1 MKHGPHYRWLLVVA
15 ALSLLSRG
23 AEAQN
28 PYDEPTTDD
37 EATAETPAEE
47 APTEEAPGE
56 ETLVEE
62 APAEEAAGDEPPA
75 EASAA
80 DQLGSPAGAGDA
92 PAEESVDAVVE
103 AEEPAAAEEAVDD
116 LLPDGEEELM
126 GRRSVSG
133 ENISFRPGS
142 GVRIQSDDGDFQITT
157 RVRMQTLYEL
167 IAGDGGD
174 ALQQLTIRRAR
185 LAFTG
190 NFFGE
195 DNYFKFEI
203 AVSPR
208 DESIRNNL
216 EDPDGPG
223 QTPLLD
229 FYVEF
234 RQLRDV
240 RLRVGQYK
248 VPFNRQRFTS
258 SGNLQLVD
266 RAIVNAEFNLDR
278 DVGFDLRSKDFLG
291 LGVLRYMAGAYM
303 ARGRGGVGLD
313 DFHLMYIGRVELH
326 PFGFFHDKHVVDFER
341 SRDPRLALSFAYGYV
356 DQGLGERG
364 NRSSAPADGGTT
376 DIHNVTADALFM
388 LAGWSVYGEFALRHG
403 ERNAGGAVDDMGAP
417 IPVEA
422 PRNGYGVMVQTGYL
436 LPRAPFEISAR
447 YGARR
452 AMGDITS
459 LSDGNELGIGLS
471 YYFAQHPFK
480 IQLDVFNL
488 WVDEFGEG
496 DTRLRLQLQASI

>member
-1 MKHGPHYRWLLVVA
+1 MKQATCFRWVLVVA
-15 ALSLLSRG
+15 MLSLLSRG

-28 PYDEPTTDD
+28 PFEAEADEGAD
-37 EATAETPAEE
+37 AAETPTEAPVEEPAEATPRPPEE
-47 APTEEAPGE
+47 AP
-56 ETLVEE
+56 
-62 APAEEAAGDEPPA
+62 
-75 EASAA
+75 
-80 DQLGSPAGAGDA
+80 
-92 PAEESVDAVVE
+92 ESSGV
-103 AEEPAAAEEAVDD
+103 EEPADVARQDVAVEDPPTVVEPEPVPEEAENR

-126 GRRSVSG
+126 SRRSVSS

-142 GVRIQSDDGDFQITT
+142 GLRVQSDDGDFQLTT
-157 RVRMQTLYEL
+157 RVRMQTLYEMV
-167 IAGDGGD
+167 AEGGGD
-174 ALQQLTIRRAR
+174 TAQQLTIRRAR
-185 LAFTG
+185 LLFTG

-195 DNYFKFEI
+195 DNYFKFEL

-208 DESIRNNL
+208 DEAIRDNL
-216 EDPDGPG
+216 ADPDGPG

-248 VPFNRQRFTS
+248 VPFNRQRTTS

-266 RAIVNAEFNLDR
+266 RSIVNSEFNLDR

-313 DFHLMYIGRVELH
+313 DFHLMYIGRVEVH
-326 PFGFFHDKHVVDFER
+326 PFGFFHDKHVVDFDR
-341 SRDPRLALSFAYGYV
+341 SSHPRLALSLAYSYV
-356 DQGLGERG
+356 DRGLGERG
-364 NRSSAPADGGTT
+364 NRSPAPADGGTT

-388 LAGWSVYGEFALRHG
+388 LSGWSVYSEFALRHG
-403 ERNAGGAVDDMGAP
+403 ERNPGGVVDEMGVP
-417 IPVEA
+417 IPVDA

-459 LSDGNELGIGLS
+459 LSDGNELGLGLS

-480 IQLDVFNL
+480 VQVDVFNL
-488 WVDEFGEG
+488 WGDDFGEG
-496 DTRLRLQLQASI
+496 DTRLRVQLQASI